1 MDLTVLGKYGPFPAP
16 LGACSGYLFESAKT
30 AIVVDMGS
38 GVFSRLLAVRPKFD
52 ISAIVLSHLH
62 SDHMSDMLVLRYA
75 LNQLSNAG
83 DGVKLPLTVV
93 TPGDPQQEFARLSA
107 PGLLDLVTAWDGMR
121 FTVGDFTIT
130 LRLAIHP
137 ITTYAMKIQSE
148 GKTVVY
154 TSDSGYTP
162 ALSEFAQN
170 ADLLLCNACYLE
182 RNKRGDVA
190 YHMTAGEAGRTARE
204 ANVKNLLCTHI
215 WGGGYTAEQVL
226 SEASVEYPRAQV
238 VQEMKTY
245 RL

>member
-130 LRLAIHP
+130 LR
-137 ITTYAMKIQSE
+137 
-148 GKTVVY
+148 
-154 TSDSGYTP
+154 
-162 ALSEFAQN
+162 
-170 ADLLLCNACYLE
+170 
-182 RNKRGDVA
+182 
-190 YHMTAGEAGRTARE
+190 
-204 ANVKNLLCTHI
+204 
-215 WGGGYTAEQVL
+215 
-226 SEASVEYPRAQV
+226 
-238 VQEMKTY
+238 
-245 RL
+245 